1 LTRDE
6 WIADFADRLG
16 TEPPTPKEVEEI
28 LDLAAIAAHA
38 SERTAAPL
46 ACWIAGRAGRSL
58 DELRGA
64 ARQVESG

>member
-6 WIADFADRLG
+6 WIADFAGRVG
-16 TEPPTPKEVEEI
+16 TEPPTPKEVEEL

-46 ACWIAGRAGRSL
+46 ACWIAGRAGGSF
-58 DELRGA
+58 DELREA
-64 ARQVESG
+64 ALQVEAG